1 VGDRSHALVLW
12 RTEHSL
18 LTAEDLAQA
27 VGVQPGIVEA
37 FITYRLIV
45 PSVFAGSCELFTTDI
60 VGRLERIL
68 RLRQDFGVNLAGV
81 GVILEMT
88 ERMEDLQRELESL
101 RNR

>member
-1 VGDRSHALVLW
+1 MGDRSHALVLW

-45 PSVFAGSCELFTTDI
+45 PSVFAGSC
-60 VGRLERIL
+60 
-68 RLRQDFGVNLAGV
+68 
-81 GVILEMT
+81 
-88 ERMEDLQRELESL
+88 
-101 RNR
+101 